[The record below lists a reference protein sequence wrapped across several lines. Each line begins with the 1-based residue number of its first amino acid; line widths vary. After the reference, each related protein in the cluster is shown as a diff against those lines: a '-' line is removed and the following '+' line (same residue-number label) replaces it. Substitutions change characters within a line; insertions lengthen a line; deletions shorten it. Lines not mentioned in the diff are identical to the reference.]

1 MPTASQL
8 ANAPLGNQA
17 EYQRHRPETTV
28 LYRIVEQNW
37 PKLEA
42 LLASRDQ
49 GLPVYVREEF
59 EGYLRCG
66 RLEHGFMRVA
76 CEECR
81 EERLVAF
88 SCKGRGFCPSCGA
101 KRMVEGAALLA
112 DEILPDQPIRQWV
125 ISFPFQLR
133 ILLAWHPEW
142 MTEVLGIVWRVLS
155 QRLIRKAGRTQK
167 TARTGAVT
175 LIQRFGSALN
185 LNIHFHILL
194 LDGVYADNGHSKMRF
209 YRVKA
214 PTGQEVRE
222 LLEKIVNR
230 VAKRLVKRGV
240 LTRDD
245 ENSYLTLDEA
255 EDDPLLQW
263 MGASVNYRI
272 AEGPHRGRK
281 VFSLQTLPERAE
293 TKPETEQLA
302 KLSGFSLHAGVMA
315 EAHQTDKREHL
326 CRYITRS
333 AVSEKRLSITANG
346 QVCYQL
352 KTPYRD
358 GTTFKVYDP
367 LDFIARLAALVPKP
381 RVNLTRYHGVFAP
394 NSADRGLIT
403 PGKRGRGGLRPR
415 TKEDGETDTPD
426 QRRCRMTW
434 AQGLKRVFRID
445 VETCDRCGGKTR
457 VIACVK
463 DATVIKAILAHLE
476 RKERQP
482 GSDGAGDALGKTG
495 GGELATGRAPP
506 EEAVRYSLFD

>member
-49 GLPVYVREEF
+49 GLPAYVREEF

-133 ILLAWHPEW
+133 ILLAWH
-142 MTEVLGIVWRVLS
+142 
-155 QRLIRKAGRTQK
+155 
-167 TARTGAVT
+167 
-175 LIQRFGSALN
+175 
-185 LNIHFHILL
+185 IHFHILL

-415 TKEDGETDTPD
+415 TTEDGEADTPD

-463 DATVIKAILAHLE
+463 DAAVIKTILAHLE